1 MTGPAV
7 ATDAGIMS
15 QKNVAKILCTEC
27 KYEELLLDHT
37 YNLQPTVT

>member
-7 ATDAGIMS
+7 ATVAGIMS
-15 QKNVAKILCTEC
+15 QKNVAKIVCTDC

-37 YNLQPTVT
+37 YNQPQTVT